1 MSFFCHVYVQQFNNC
16 LTIELGC
23 GMRVGI
29 NGMGRIGRLALRSA
43 FGAAERQADDPRAA
57 NRLEVVHLNEI
68 KGGGAATAHLLAF
81 DSVQGKWR
89 EPIQAQGEH
98 ALAIGGKQLSFSAHA
113 AAADIPWGDL
123 GVDLVLECTGKF
135 LTPETLQGHL
145 DRGAKRVIV
154 AAPVKVGNVL
164 NIVVGVNHTLYDPA
178 QHRIVTAASCTT
190 NCLAPVVKVVHESLG
205 IRHGQITTIH
215 NPTNTNL
222 VVDAPHKD
230 LRRARSAMESLA
242 PTTTGS
248 ATAIALIYPELK
260 GKLNGH
266 AVRAPVLNAS
276 LTDCVFELQRATT
289 AEEVNALFAAAAA
302 GPLAGILGYETR
314 PLVSADYARDTR
326 SSIVDALSTM
336 VTDGTLLKV
345 YAWYDNEMGYACRM
359 VDLAAHMDRQGL

>member
-1 MSFFCHVYVQQFNNC
+1 MK
-16 LTIELGC
+16 
-23 GMRVGI
+23 VGI
-29 NGMGRIGRLALRSA
+29 SGMGRIGRLALRA
-43 FGAAERQADDPRAA
+43 AMGAAERPEEDPRRG

-68 KGGGAATAHLLAF
+68 RGGAAACAHLLEF
-81 DSVQGKWR
+81 DSVQGRWR
-89 EPIQAQGEH
+89 VPIAAEDGALRIGDRRLTFSEH
-98 ALAIGGKQLSFSAHA
+98 AKPAE
-113 AAADIPWGDL
+113 IPWGDL

-135 LTPETLQGHL
+135 LSPETLQGHL

-154 AAPVKVGNVL
+154 AAPVKFESVL
-164 NIVVGVNHTLYDPA
+164 NIVVGVNEALYDPA
-178 QHRIVTAASCTT
+178 RHKIVTAASCTT
-190 NCLAPVVKVVHESLG
+190 NCLAPVVKVVHEAIG

-215 NPTNTNL
+215 DPTNTNV

-230 LRRARSAMESLA
+230 LRRARSAMLSLQ

-276 LTDCVFELQRATT
+276 LTDCVFEMARETS
-289 AEEVNALFAAAAA
+289 AEEVNALFRTAAA
-302 GPLAGILGYETR
+302 GPLAGILGYEAR

-326 SSIVDALSTM
+326 SAIVDAPSTM
-336 VTDGTLLKV
+336 VTDGTLLKI

-359 VDLAAHMDRQGL
+359 VDLACHVRGLGI

>member
-1 MSFFCHVYVQQFNNC
+1 
-16 LTIELGC
+16 
-23 GMRVGI
+23 MRVGI
-29 NGMGRIGRLALRSA
+29 NGLGRIGRLALRA
-43 FGAAERQADDPRAA
+43 AMGAAERPDDDPRRE
-57 NRLEVVHLNEI
+57 NRLDVVHLNEI
-68 KGGGAATAHLLAF
+68 KGGAAATAHLLAF

-89 EPIQAQGEH
+89 ADIAAENEQAIRINGRN
-98 ALAIGGKQLSFSAHA
+98 LTFSAHP

-135 LTPETLQGHL
+135 LSPETLQGHL
-145 DRGAKRVIV
+145 QRGAKRVIV
-154 AAPVKVGNVL
+154 AAPVKVGGVL
-164 NIVVGVNHTLYDPA
+164 NIVVGINHERYDPA
-178 QHRIVTAASCTT
+178 RDRIVTAASCTT
-190 NCLAPVVKVVHESLG
+190 NCLAPVVKIVHETLG

-215 NPTNTNL
+215 DPTNTNV

-230 LRRARSAMESLA
+230 LRRARSAMLSLA

-276 LTDCVFELQRATT
+276 LTDCVFELQRATSV
-289 AEEVNALFAAAAA
+289 EEVNALFAAAAS

-326 SSIVDALSTM
+326 SSIVDAPSTM
-336 VTDGTLLKV
+336 VTDGTLLKL
-345 YAWYDNEMGYACRM
+345 YAWYDNEMAYACRM
-359 VDLAAHMDRQGL
+359 IDLACHMQKTGI

>member
-1 MSFFCHVYVQQFNNC
+1 MK
-16 LTIELGC
+16 
-23 GMRVGI
+23 VGI
-29 NGMGRIGRLALRSA
+29 NGMGRIGRLALRA
-43 FGAAERQADDPRAA
+43 AMGAADRPADDPRRG
-57 NRLEVVHLNEI
+57 NRLDVVHVNEL
-68 KGGGAATAHLLAF
+68 KGGAAATAHLLAF
-81 DSVQGKWR
+81 DSVQGRWR
-89 EPIQAQGEH
+89 ADIAAEGDTALRIDGRSLRFTSH
-98 ALAIGGKQLSFSAHA
+98 AT
-113 AAADIPWGDL
+113 AADIPWGEL
-123 GVDLVLECTGKF
+123 GVDVVLECTGKF

-154 AAPVKVGNVL
+154 AAPVKVGDVL
-164 NIVVGVNHTLYDPA
+164 NIVVGINEHLYHPA
-178 QHRIVTAASCTT
+178 RDRIVTAASCTT
-190 NCLAPVVKVVHESLG
+190 NCLAPVVKVVHEALG

-215 NPTNTNL
+215 DPTNTNL

-230 LRRARSAMESLA
+230 LRRARSAMLSLA

-276 LTDCVFELQRATT
+276 LTDCVFELRRETSAD
-289 AEEVNALFAAAAA
+289 EVNRLFAEAAA
-302 GPLAGILGYETR
+302 GPLAGILGYEER

-326 SSIVDALSTM
+326 SSIVDAPSTM

-359 VDLAAHMDRQGL
+359 VDLACHLEQQGL

>member
-1 MSFFCHVYVQQFNNC
+1 MK
-16 LTIELGC
+16 
-23 GMRVGI
+23 VGI
-29 NGMGRIGRLALRSA
+29 NGMGRIGRLALRA
-43 FGAAERQADDPRAA
+43 AMGAAERQSDDPRAG
-57 NRLEVVHLNEI
+57 NRLEVVHLNEL
-68 KGGGAATAHLLAF
+68 KGGAAATAHLLTF
-81 DSVQGKWR
+81 DTVQGRWR
-89 EPIQAQGEH
+89 ENIAAEGDDH
-98 ALAIGGKQLSFSAHA
+98 IRIGGKQMGFSSHA
-113 AAADIPWGDL
+113 TPAEIPWGDL
-123 GVDLVLECTGKF
+123 GVDVVLECTGKF

-164 NIVVGVNHTLYDPA
+164 NMVVGVNHHLYDPA
-178 QHRIVTAASCTT
+178 LNRIVTAASCTT
-190 NCLAPVVKVVHESLG
+190 NCLAPVVKAVHEAIG
-205 IRHGQITTIH
+205 IRHGQITTLH

-230 LRRARSAMESLA
+230 LRRARSAMVNLA

-248 ATAIALIYPELK
+248 ATAIALIYPELQ

-266 AVRAPVLNAS
+266 AVRVPALNAS
-276 LTDCVFELQRATT
+276 LTDCVFEMKRETSV
-289 AEEVNALFAAAAA
+289 EEVNALFTAAAQ
-302 GPLAGILGYETR
+302 GPLAGILGYEAR

-359 VDLAAHMDRQGL
+359 VDLACHMETVGI

>member
-1 MSFFCHVYVQQFNNC
+1 
-16 LTIELGC
+16 
-23 GMRVGI
+23 MRVGI
-29 NGMGRIGRLALRSA
+29 NGMGRIGRLALRAA
-43 FGAAERQADDPRAA
+43 FGAAERPADDPRAG
-57 NRLEVVHLNEI
+57 NRLEVVHLNEL
-68 KGGGAATAHLLAF
+68 KGGAAATAHLLEF
-81 DSVQGKWR
+81 DSVQGRWR
-89 EPIQAQGEH
+89 ANISAQGDSMIR
-98 ALAIGGKQLSFSAHA
+98 IGERELGFSAHA
-113 AAADIPWGDL
+113 AAADIAWGDL

-154 AAPVKVGNVL
+154 AAPVKVGDVL
-164 NIVVGVNHTLYDPA
+164 NVVVGVNHTLYEPA
-178 QHRIVTAASCTT
+178 RHRIVTAASCTT
-190 NCLAPVVKVVHESLG
+190 NCLAPVVKVIHESLG

-215 NPTNTNL
+215 DPTNTNV

-230 LRRARSAMESLA
+230 LRRARSAMLSLA

-276 LTDCVFELQRATT
+276 LTDCVFELQRETSVAD
-289 AEEVNALFAAAAA
+289 VNALFAQAAR
-302 GPLAGILGYETR
+302 GPLAGILGYEER

-326 SSIVDALSTM
+326 SSIVDAPSTM

-359 VDLAAHMDRQGL
+359 VDLACHLERMGL